1 MDVVPGTRDFG
12 AHLVSQAERPVH
24 QRREA
29 LADDPTPAYLR
40 DAPLSNSAD
49 EICPGLYLSGT
60 DLMHDFHRLIAY
72 CLTFICCFTPK
83 VWKIYLIIL

>member
-60 DLMHDFHRLIAY
+60 DLMHDFHRLIA
-72 CLTFICCFTPK
+72 
-83 VWKIYLIIL
+83 